1 MLPQTFDDFVIERRE
16 LADFTLE
23 RVFNV
28 ISAEPAEVAEAN
40 ELVWMPVR
48 PLRFD
53 EFGKRRPHVL
63 ANCAILWQKRPAT
76 NLANYFAGRGRFH
89 SPQING
95 ERSLLVDSIL
105 NERLAILD

>member
-1 MLPQTFDDFVIERRE
+1 LVERRE
-16 LADFTLE
+16 FSNFTLE

-28 ISAEPAEVAEAN
+28 IAAKGAEVGEAN
-40 ELVWMPVR
+40 ELVRVPVGPVR
-48 PLRFD
+48 FN
-53 EFGKRRPHVL
+53 EFGERRPHVV
-63 ANCAILWQKRPAT
+63 ADRAILGQERPAT

-89 SPQING
+89 SFQING

>member
-1 MLPQTFDDFVIERRE
+1 MIERGE
-16 LADFTLE
+16 FANFTLQ

-28 ISAEPAEVAEAN
+28 ILAKSAEVAETN
-40 ELVWMPVR
+40 ELVRVPVGPMR
-48 PLRFD
+48 LD
-53 EFGKRRPHVL
+53 EFGERRPEVV
-63 ANCAILWQKRPAT
+63 ADRAILRQERPAT
-76 NLANYFAGRGRFH
+76 NLAIYFSRRGRFH